1 MSQKSFAAKVI
12 EFLKGGEEAK
22 MSRFEGKLSK
32 YLSKQISMRA
42 DQIETLRD
50 KVADANEVLE
60 ETILGVDLEQVNKT
74 DVVENY
80 VPKYV
85 GKVIAARQVV
95 EDLESKIES
104 FQGEIQELEDVRA
117 LIFQ

>member
-1 MSQKSFAAKVI
+1 MSTKSFAAKVI

-22 MSRFEGKLSK
+22 MARFESKLSK
-32 YLSKQISMRA
+32 YVAKQISMRT
-42 DQIETLRD
+42 DDIETLRD

-85 GKVIAARQVV
+85 DKVIAARQVV
-95 EDLESKIES
+95 EALEDKIEEL
-104 FQGEIQELEDVRA
+104 QEEIKELEEVKT